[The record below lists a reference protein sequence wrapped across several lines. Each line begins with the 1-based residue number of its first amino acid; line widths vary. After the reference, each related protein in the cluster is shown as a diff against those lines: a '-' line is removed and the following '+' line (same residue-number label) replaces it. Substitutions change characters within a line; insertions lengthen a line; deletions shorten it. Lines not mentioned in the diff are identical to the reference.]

1 MKGKTENLEYRI
13 NQLERVLQEVADNTE
28 DKKLLSI
35 IEKGIIIK
43 NDRKDKWLIFYKD
56 YYEFYKEC

>member
-1 MKGKTENLEYRI
+1 MYNNKNLEYRI
-13 NQLERVLQEVADNTE
+13 NQLEKVLQEVADNTE

-43 NDRKDKWLIFYKD
+43 NDRKDK
-56 YYEFYKEC
+56 

>member
-1 MKGKTENLEYRI
+1 MQGKLDFNESLRT
-13 NQLERVLQEVADNTE
+13 RVGKLQGAPVSILQEVADNTE

-43 NDRKDKWLIFYKD
+43 NDRKDK
-56 YYEFYKEC
+56 